1 LDLPQLLNS
10 HFNGAKLEITAGQGK
25 ADFRLGAQGPLL
37 IAATEG
43 QGELGER
50 FLDSKVNQYVE
61 IALQQILA
69 KKFLKLEM
77 KKQNA
82 FWPLPKGLL
91 RLSGP
96 IRRPTP
102 AVNRVVVAQLVYQRL
117 TGRSINLILG
127 IPGVLIGGSDKN
139 IDGGKIDPF
148 NLLDNQKERNQFNPL
163 DILRLIPGID

>member
-1 LDLPQLLNS
+1 M
-10 HFNGAKLEITAGQGK
+10 
-25 ADFRLGAQGPLL
+25 
-37 IAATEG
+37 
-43 QGELGER
+43 GER
-50 FLDSKVNQYVE
+50 FLDSKVNQNVE

-69 KKFLKLEM
+69 KKFLKLEI

-96 IRRPTP
+96 IRRPKP
-102 AVNRVVVAQLVYQRL
+102 SVNQLVVAQLASQRL
-117 TGRSINLILG
+117 TRRPINLLLG
-127 IPGVLIGGSDKN
+127 IPGILIGGADKN